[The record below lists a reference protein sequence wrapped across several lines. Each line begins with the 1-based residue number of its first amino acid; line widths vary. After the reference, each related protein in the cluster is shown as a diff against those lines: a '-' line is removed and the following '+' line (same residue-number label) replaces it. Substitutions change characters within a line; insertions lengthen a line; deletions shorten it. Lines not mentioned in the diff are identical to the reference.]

1 MQIKQ
6 FIITLVTLVGCAIS
20 GHAAIPAGYYSSLNG
35 KSGRALKDAVHD
47 IAIRHTVLTYNSLW
61 SYFPQTDCRLDD
73 KSKVWDMYSDRTYY
87 FHSTPG
93 WATTGMNR
101 EHSLPKSWWGGDV
114 NTAYTDINHLY
125 PGDGDA
131 NMAKSNHPLGEV
143 STASFD
149 NGVTKVG
156 TPKAGQGGGA
166 SQVFEPDDRYKGDFA
181 RTYFYMAACYQ
192 DLNWKYTY
200 MYSSA
205 TWLTLNQWSIDLL
218 LKWARQDPV
227 SDKEKARNE
236 AVYRCQ
242 NNRNPFIDNPEL
254 IEYIW
259 GDKAGQV
266 FTEGG
271 EVTGDPKLLTPTQD
285 TQLNF
290 GEVALGKSL
299 TLTMYVKG
307 ANLTSNLNVM
317 HYRDNADMFK
327 TSVSSIDRVAAC
339 SADGYPLTITYTPT
353 AVGDHKTRLVIYDG
367 GLEGSIGSE
376 LTAHCLPVPTLS
388 GVHALPATNITDS
401 TYTANW
407 EPLGNETVD
416 YYIVTRTVYDKSGN
430 IIDSDEYYTDDA
442 TQTSYEFTD
451 RHADESHTYYV
462 QSYRLGYT
470 SEESNVITLDPSGIT
485 GVQADKPVAFI
496 SAPGAV
502 LVKCSEPIANVDV
515 YNMSGALVKHY
526 DVLNNDDYI
535 YLPMGVYVVTSQSSS
550 AASKVVIRE

>member
-1 MQIKQ
+1 MKK
-6 FIITLVTLVGCAIS
+6 FILSLALMATCVATAM
-20 GHAAIPAGYYSSLNG
+20 AAIPAGYYSSLNG

-93 WATTGMNR
+93 WATSGMNR

-200 MYSSA
+200 MLSSA

-259 GDKAGQV
+259 GNKAGQV

-271 EVTGDPKLLTPTQD
+271 QVTGDPELLTPTQD

-290 GEVALGKSL
+290 GEVALGKSI

-317 HYRDNADMFK
+317 HYRDNAEMFK

-353 AVGDHKTRLVIYDG
+353 ALGDHKTRLVIYDG
-367 GLEGSIGSE
+367 GLQGSVGSE
-376 LTAHCLPVPTLS
+376 LTAHCLPVPVLS
-388 GVHALPATNITDS
+388 ELHALPAVNVTDS
-401 TYTANW
+401 TYTACW
-407 EPLGNETVD
+407 EPATETID
-416 YYIVTRTVYDKSGN
+416 YYIITRMVYDSNGN
-430 IIDSDEYYTDDA
+430 VIENEEYTTDDA
-442 TQTSYEFTD
+442 SQTTYEFTD
-451 RHADESHTYYV
+451 RHKGESHTYYV

-485 GVQADKPVAFI
+485 GVLADKPVSFI
-496 SAPGAV
+496 PAQGAV
-502 LVKCSEPIANVDV
+502 VVKCSEPIADVNIYNV
-515 YNMSGALVKHY
+515 NGSLVKHIAE
-526 DVLNNDDYI
+526 LNNDDYI
-535 YLPMGVYVVTSQSSS
+535 TLPMGVYVITG
-550 AASKVVIRE
+550 AKTRPTKLIIR